1 MTATF
6 MKSIVFQT
14 NLYATQEGKN
24 FVHVSLSELLNLL
37 MGIKKLPS
45 YSDYWSSCEA
55 LHDAYILSLMSV
67 KRFSWILGH
76 LHLNDNSLQ
85 PKRGDDKFHK
95 LYKIRPLII
104 HLSERFLS
112 VFRLGKNQAVNESM
126 VKFKGRSSLKQ
137 YMPKKNPSSVGIK
150 FG

>member
-76 LHLNDNSLQ
+76 LHLNDYSLQ
-85 PKRGDDKFHK
+85 SKRRGGTFDK
-95 LYKIRPLII
+95 LYKIRSLIV

-112 VFRLGKNQAVNESM
+112 VFRPGKSQAVDESIYSEIQGSQFP
-126 VKFKGRSSLKQ
+126 KTIHA
-137 YMPKKNPSSVGIK
+137 KKNHQAWV
-150 FG
+150 